1 MQKNESPTQVL
12 VPGASVLD
20 VPELLQSLGTE
31 EKGLWE
37 SESRKRLVSH
47 GPNSLIQKEKKHP
60 IVEFLNNFTN
70 PLILTLLVIAIVSY
84 FMGSTVDSIIII
96 VMVFMSAT
104 LNFVQEY
111 KASRA
116 TELLQSQ
123 VAHLAM
129 VYRRGELK
137 EIPAIKLVPGDVLEL
152 NAGDLIPADSRII
165 EAKDFFVNQS
175 SLTGESFPV
184 EKISTTLSS
193 PPKDLESMHN
203 MVFSGTAVN
212 TGWAKA
218 VVVATGKD
226 SELGRLNEAMKE
238 IEDQDEFS
246 KNMQAFS
253 KMIIKVIVVLVTF
266 IFGFKAIVHHDIWSS
281 LEFSVAVAVGLTP
294 EFLPMIMSVTMGK
307 GSVKMAK
314 KGVIVKRLTAI
325 PTLGSMNILCTDKT
339 GTLTENK
346 IALVKFV
353 NVFGESSNETL
364 RLAFLNSHFQNGIT
378 NPMDEAVNAYK
389 HQFTNGWKKQD
400 EIPFDFERRRLTV
413 VLRDKNGIGM
423 MVTKGAPESILP
435 VVKHY
440 WYQDKPHPFTKEALE
455 RYQNLYDDLSRDG
468 FRVLAVAQKN
478 VDPDKHPYKAT
489 DEVDLIF
496 SGFIAFLDPPKKGV
510 RHALDELEALG
521 IDMKVI
527 SGDNELVTERICHE
541 VGIEIKGVL
550 LGSEVDA
557 LSDEQLLITATN
569 TTVFARFNPEQ
580 KNRIIRALRAGGN
593 VVGYMGDGINDAPS
607 LLTAD
612 VGISVANAVDVA
624 REAADFVLTKKSLL
638 LLTEGVREGR
648 RTFGNTMKYIM
659 MGLSS
664 NFGNMFSMLG
674 AVMFLPFLPMLPM
687 QILLNNFLY
696 DLSQIMIPTD
706 TVDEEYVQTPKRM
719 SLKQIRSVM
728 FLFGPISSLFDF
740 ATFFLMYKLF
750 SQNMAAFQTGWF
762 IESLATQALVIFV
775 IRTRKLPFIQSNP
788 SVLLGGAAVIAVLA
802 GWIISQSSFG
812 SLFGF
817 TRLPISTLMLLAL
830 IVLVYLIVVEGAKR
844 IYYGL
849 LARETYAA

>member
-1 MQKNESPTQVL
+1 MVFD
-12 VPGASVLD
+12 ASVLD
-20 VPELLQSLGTE
+20 IPELLSSLGTE
-31 EKGLWE
+31 EGGLWE
-37 SESRKRLVSH
+37 SESHKRLVSF

-70 PLILTLLVIAIVSY
+70 PLILTLLVIATASY
-84 FMGSTVDSIIII
+84 FMGSTVDSIIIV
-96 VMVFMSAT
+96 VMVCLSVT
-104 LNFVQEY
+104 LNFIQEY

-123 VAHLAM
+123 VAHVAM
-129 VYRRGELK
+129 VYHRGELK
-137 EIPAIKLVPGDVLEL
+137 EVPAVKLVPGDVLEL
-152 NAGDLIPADSRII
+152 NAGDLIPADGRVI
-165 EAKDFFVNQS
+165 EANDFFVNQS

-184 EKISTTLSS
+184 EKSSTPLLS

-212 TGWAKA
+212 TGWAK
-218 VVVATGKD
+218 VVVVSTGKN

-238 IEDQDEFS
+238 VEGLDEFS
-246 KNMQAFS
+246 RNMRAFS
-253 KMIIKVIVVLVTF
+253 KMTIKIIVVLITF
-266 IFGFKAIVHHDIWSS
+266 IFGFKAIVHHDFWSS
-281 LEFSVAVAVGLTP
+281 FEFSVAVAVGLTP
-294 EFLPMIMSVTMGK
+294 EFLPMIMSVTMGR

-364 RLAFLNSHFQNGIT
+364 QFAYLNSHFQSGIT
-378 NPMDEAVNAYK
+378 NPMDEAVENYK
-389 HQFTNGWKKQD
+389 HLVTNGWKKRD

-413 VLRDKNGIGM
+413 VLQNKDDVGTMI
-423 MVTKGAPESILP
+423 TKGAPESILP
-435 VVKHY
+435 IVKHY
-440 WYQDKPHPFTKEALE
+440 WYQQKPHPFTKEAIE
-455 RYQNLYDDLSRDG
+455 RYKKLYDDLSRDG
-468 FRVLAVAQKN
+468 FRVLAVAQKE
-478 VDPDKHPYKAT
+478 VDPNKHPYKAS
-489 DEVDLIF
+489 DETDLIF

-541 VGIEIKGVL
+541 VDISIKGML

-557 LSDEQLLITATN
+557 LTDEELQSIAQK
-569 TTVFARFNPEQ
+569 TTIFARFNPEQ
-580 KNRIIRALRAGGN
+580 KNRVIQALRAGKN

-607 LLTAD
+607 LMTAD

-648 RTFGNTMKYIM
+648 RTFGNTMKYIT

-664 NFGNMFSMLG
+664 NFGNMFSMVG

-696 DLSQIMIPTD
+696 DISQITIPSD
-706 TVDEEYVQTPKRM
+706 AVDDEYIQTPKRM
-719 SLKQIRSVM
+719 SMKQIRSFM
-728 FLFGPISSLFDF
+728 LLFGPISSLFDF
-740 ATFFLMYKLF
+740 TTFYLLYRMF
-750 SQNMAAFQTGWF
+750 SHNPSAFQTGWF
-762 IESLATQALVIFV
+762 MESLATQALVIFV
-775 IRTRKLPFIQSNP
+775 IRTRKLPFVQSSP
-788 SVLLGGAAVIAVLA
+788 SVLLGSAAIVAVVA
-802 GWIISQSSFG
+802 GWCIAQSSFG
-812 SLFGF
+812 TIFGF
-817 TRLPISTLMLLAL
+817 TRLPIATLALLAA
-830 IVLVYLIVVEGAKR
+830 IVLVYLVMVEGAKR
-844 IYYGL
+844 IYYRL
-849 LARETYAA
+849 LAREAYVA

>member
-1 MQKNESPTQVL
+1 MQKQDRPIQVT
-12 VPGASVLD
+12 VPDASVLD
-20 VPELLQSLGTE
+20 IPELLKLLDTE
-31 EKGLWE
+31 EGGLWE
-37 SESRKRLVSH
+37 SESHKRSITY

-60 IVEFLNNFTN
+60 IIEFLNNFTN
-70 PLILTLLVIAIVSY
+70 PLILTLLVIATVSY
-84 FMGSTVDSIIII
+84 FMGSTVDSMIII

-104 LNFVQEY
+104 LNFIQEY

-116 TELLQSQ
+116 TEMLQSQ

-129 VYRRGELK
+129 VYHRGELK
-137 EIPAIKLVPGDVLEL
+137 EIPAIKLVPGDVMEL
-152 NAGDLIPADSRII
+152 NAGDLVPADGRVI
-165 EAKDFFVNQS
+165 ESKDFFVNQS

-184 EKISTTLSS
+184 EKSSTALSS
-193 PPKDLESMHN
+193 TPKDLESMHN

-212 TGWAKA
+212 TGWAK
-218 VVVATGKD
+218 VVVVSTGKN

-246 KNMQAFS
+246 KNMHGFS

-353 NVFGESSNETL
+353 NVFGESSDETL
-364 RLAFLNSHFQNGIT
+364 QLAFLNSHFQSGIT
-378 NPMDEAVNAYK
+378 NPMDEAVENYK
-389 HQFTNGWKKQD
+389 HLFTNGWKKKD
-400 EIPFDFERRRLTV
+400 EIPFDFERRRMTV
-413 VLRDKNGIGM
+413 VLEDKEHKGM
-423 MVTKGAPESILP
+423 MITKGAPESILP

-440 WYQDKPHPFTKEALE
+440 WYQQKPHPFTKEAIE
-455 RYQNLYDDLSRDG
+455 RYNSLYESLSRDG
-468 FRVLAVAQKN
+468 FRVLAVAQKA
-478 VDPDKHPYKAT
+478 VDPDKHPYKSSEET
-489 DEVDLIF
+489 DLIF

-510 RHALDELEALG
+510 RHALDELELLG
-521 IDMKVI
+521 IDTKVI
-527 SGDNELVTERICHE
+527 SGDNELVTERICQE
-541 VGIEIKGVL
+541 VGITIKGIL
-550 LGSEVDA
+550 LGSEVDS
-557 LSDEQLLITATN
+557 LSDEQLQSTAAA

-607 LLTAD
+607 LMTAD

-624 REAADFVLTKKSLL
+624 REAADFVLTRKSLL
-638 LLTEGVREGR
+638 LLTEGVKEGR

-696 DLSQIMIPTD
+696 DLSQITIPSD
-706 TVDEEYVQTPKRM
+706 AVDDDYIRAPKRM
-719 SLKQIRSVM
+719 SLKQIRSFM

-740 ATFFLMYKLF
+740 ATFFLMYRLF
-750 SQNMAAFQTGWF
+750 SNNASQFQTGWF
-762 IESLATQALVIFV
+762 MESLATQALVIFI
-775 IRTRKLPFIQSNP
+775 IRTRKLPFVQSRP
-788 SVLLGGAAVIAVLA
+788 SIWLGSASVLAVVA
-802 GWIISQSSFG
+802 GWWITQSHLG
-812 SLFGF
+812 TIFGF
-817 TRLPISTLMLLAL
+817 SRLPISALLLLAGL
-830 IVLVYLIVVEGAKR
+830 VIVYLFVVEGAKR
-844 IYYGL
+844 VYYHWF
-849 LARETYAA
+849 AREAYVA